1 MRQVEEQEAEADAED
16 ARQHLCI
23 INLVIGT
30 LYCAKGNFDFGISRV
45 IKSFEPVES
54 KLEAHTWHYAKICFL
69 SLLRQLS
76 KQMLLISDKRCE
88 EILEFLATVQKC
100 GTDLASG
107 DVNGQGESKT
117 IAHEARALG
126 CVFTEWI

>member
-16 ARQHLCI
+16 AQQHLCI

-69 SLLRQLS
+69 SLLRHLS
-76 KQMLLISDKRCE
+76 KHMLLMSDERCE
-88 EILEFLATVQKC
+88 EILEFLITVQRH

-107 DVNGQGESKT
+107 DGQGEGQT
-117 IAHEARALG
+117 IAHEARALKR
-126 CVFTEWI
+126 VFDEWI